1 MEELNMSEEYVSFY
15 NRLNGKYLGG
25 YTVRGTFKG
34 ELESTLEL
42 KAYDNNINVS
52 DIEVKYETK

>member
-1 MEELNMSEEYVSFY
+1 MSEEFVSLY

-25 YTVRGTFKG
+25 YTVRGTFEG

-42 KAYDNNINVS
+42 KAYDSNINVS